1 MNWELKQL
9 EEDLNNLSLS
19 KNDMIPLYDHQQRI
33 IRDDPLWTG
42 IFHGT
47 GGAKTRTAL
56 ELAEGSTLIIVPKQQ
71 RLDRTWEKNRDRF
84 GIIANTTVI
93 SKEEFRAK
101 WETLPPFVTVIV
113 DEAHTFFGVTPD
125 TRQLHGVQIPKWSQ
139 LFVSLNS
146 YIKKHQPKRF
156 YLCTATPVSK
166 PMNVFA
172 IGTLLGKDWDFFRFR
187 EKYYI
192 SRKVGFRPIWL
203 PKNTKVLKDKLVE
216 VTKSLGYTGKLS
228 DWFDVPEQTPKTV
241 YFDLTD
247 HQKRMMTELRSEE
260 SDPMALRSKIRTI
273 ENGCIY
279 NMGVVSDSKHID
291 RMVRKQTIIESAKIP
306 YILERA
312 EEFPKMLIFANY
324 LAQVEAICRALSKE
338 GYKVYALTGSTPD
351 RQYVVEN
358 AEMAEACIVVAQCGI
373 SSGYELKTFDCVLF
387 ASKSYKYLDYEQGLG
402 RVLRADALKK
412 NLYIHLVVRDGM
424 DEACH
429 DTIMEGKDFQE
440 KVMS

>member
-1 MNWELKQL
+1 
-9 EEDLNNLSLS
+9 
-19 KNDMIPLYDHQQRI
+19 MIPLYDHQTKI
-33 IRDDPLWTG
+33 IRDNPLWTG

-47 GGAKTRTAL
+47 GGAKTRTSL

-84 GIIANTTVI
+84 GIIADITVI

-101 WETLPPFVTVIV
+101 WEELPQFLTIIV

-125 TRQLHGVQIPKWSQ
+125 TRQLKGAQIPKTSQ
-139 LFVSLNS
+139 LFDSLVAFT
-146 YIKKHQPKRF
+146 KKHPPKRF
-156 YLCTATPVSK
+156 YLATATPVSK
-166 PMNVFA
+166 PMQVWA
-172 IGTLLGKDWDFFRFR
+172 IGTLLGKDWNFFRFR

-192 SRKVGFRPIWL
+192 QRKIGFRTIWL
-203 PKNTKVLKDKLVE
+203 PKNTIALKERLIE
-216 VTKSLGYTGKLS
+216 LTKSLGYTGKLS
-228 DWFDVPEQTPKTV
+228 DWFDVPEQTHKTV

-247 HQKRMMTELRSEE
+247 HQIRMMQEIRSEE
-260 SDPMALRSKIRTI
+260 ADPMALRSKIRTI

-279 NMGVVSDSKHID
+279 NMGIVSVDKQVD
-291 RMVRKQTIIESAKIP
+291 RMIRKQVIIESNKIP

-324 LAQVEAICRALSKE
+324 LAQVEAIARTLTTA
-338 GYKVYALTGSTPD
+338 GYKVLALTGSTPD
-351 RQYVVEN
+351 REKVVET
-358 AEMAEACIVVAQCGI
+358 AESSEACIVVAQCGI
-373 SSGYELKTFDCVLF
+373 SSGYELKTFDCVIF
-387 ASKSYKYLDYEQGLG
+387 ASKSYKYLDYEQGIG

-412 NLYIHLVVRDGM
+412 NLYIHLVVKNGM

-440 KVMS
+440 KIMS